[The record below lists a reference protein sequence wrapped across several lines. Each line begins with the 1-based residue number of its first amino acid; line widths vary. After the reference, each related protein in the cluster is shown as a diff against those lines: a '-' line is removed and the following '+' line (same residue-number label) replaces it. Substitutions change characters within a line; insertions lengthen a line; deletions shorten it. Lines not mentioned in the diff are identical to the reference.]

1 MALTLR
7 GSGQVSADNY
17 GIDSDGSITA
27 TGKSFIKNNNSYAT
41 SSQTSYDNA
50 SLRLDNITGSSSIG
64 TSFGVITPNVN
75 YIQSGYNEGTTAP
88 LTLNPYG
95 GNVGIGETS
104 PDARFH
110 IKNSLAS
117 TGVGTSSTAIAVI
130 QNERVN
136 TGSSSSVLRFD
147 TNEITG
153 TNQYS
158 RAAIGAEYDNASN
171 VNGRLMFS
179 TADSSGNL
187 QERMR
192 INASGYVTTP
202 NQPSFLAHS
211 PAGLG
216 SATSIMK
223 NFVTVVHNTGGHL
236 NSTSGYF
243 TAPVAGKY
251 FITAGILVGTGT
263 GRLEFHLEK
272 NSGSPY
278 ISGNGTGTTYDGPT
292 ISGVFDLSVNDTM
305 RVRLGSGSPH
315 SGGNHPNTYFCGHLL
330 G

>member
-27 TGKSFIKNNNSYAT
+27 TGITSTGDVAINGVLTTTGLGTTLSSNSYNIVTIQTDKDDTAAADGLLQFTHGSASTVKGEIRYDASESMFELGHGDNQGHVRINNS
-41 SSQTSYDNA
+41 
-50 SLRLDNITGSSSIG
+50 G
-64 TSFGVITPNVN
+64 
-75 YIQSGYNEGTTAP
+75 
-88 LTLNPYG
+88 
-95 GNVGIGETS
+95 
-104 PDARFH
+104 H
-110 IKNSLAS
+110 
-117 TGVGTSSTAIAVI
+117 
-130 QNERVN
+130 
-136 TGSSSSVLRFD
+136 
-147 TNEITG
+147 
-153 TNQYS
+153 
-158 RAAIGAEYDNASN
+158 
-171 VNGRLMFS
+171 
-179 TADSSGNL
+179 
-187 QERMR
+187 
-192 INASGYVTTP
+192 VTTP

>member
-27 TGKSFIKNNNSYAT
+27 TGIT
-41 SSQTSYDNA
+41 STGITS
-50 SLRLDNITGSSSIG
+50 T
-64 TSFGVITPNVN
+64 
-75 YIQSGYNEGTTAP
+75 
-88 LTLNPYG
+88 
-95 GNVGIGETS
+95 GNVGIGTTS
-104 PDARFH
+104 PETRLDVRSATATYLTVG
-110 IKNSLAS
+110 NTTDNTSGLD
-117 TGVGTSSTAIAVI
+117 TGIIFKQIGNIGNPATIQVIGNLSPTSGSAYTAGFKFK
-130 QNERVN
+130 
-136 TGSSSSVLRFD
+136 TGDWNGSVFSSV
-147 TNEITG
+147 
-153 TNQYS
+153 
-158 RAAIGAEYDNASN
+158 
-171 VNGRLMFS
+171 
-179 TADSSGNL
+179 DS
-187 QERMR
+187 MT
-192 INASGYVTTP
+192 IAASGHVTTP

-216 SATSIMK
+216 SSTSIMK

-292 ISGVFDLSVNDTM
+292 ISAVFDLSVNDTM

-315 SGGNHPNTYFCGHLL
+315 SGGNHPNTYFCGYLL